1 MSPDPN
7 IVVSLLS
14 NVEENSV
21 VARYSI
27 TFKEKR
33 LVLKMVN
40 PVDDS
45 HRELFY

>member
-21 VARYSI
+21 VARYS
-27 TFKEKR
+27 
-33 LVLKMVN
+33 LAYPVN
-40 PVDDS
+40 AHD
-45 HRELFY
+45 RYM